1 MDSSKWKYCPWL
13 ILDLKKV
20 LVQEERLHQRVL

>member
-1 MDSSKWKYCPWL
+1 MDSSKWKYGRWL